1 MKPNN
6 VYKLKVTLYDAPP
19 IWRRLLVPGN
29 LTFSDLHVIIQDA
42 MGWWDQHLHDFE
54 VINPVTGNLE
64 IIGIPDDESTWDN
77 EIISGLKKS
86 ILSEIINTLT
96 VLYNISK
103 KEY

>member
-29 LTFSDLHVIIQDA
+29 LTFSDLYVIIQDA
-42 MGWWDQHLHDFE
+42 MGWWDQRLHDFE

-64 IIGIPDDESTWDN
+64 ITYHAHRTWFDEASSK
-77 EIISGLKKS
+77 EA
-86 ILSEIINTLT
+86 LS
-96 VLYNISK
+96 
-103 KEY
+103 